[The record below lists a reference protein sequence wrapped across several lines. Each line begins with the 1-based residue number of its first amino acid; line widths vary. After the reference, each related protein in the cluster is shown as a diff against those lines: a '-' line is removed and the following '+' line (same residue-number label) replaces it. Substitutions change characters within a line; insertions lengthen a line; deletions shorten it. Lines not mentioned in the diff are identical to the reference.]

1 MQVSKVN
8 ELAVNGTYIMSVDS
22 MFASHFAQCMQYEV
36 ICDYM
41 YLIYLSSCTKNHHI
55 TE

>member
-22 MFASHFAQCMQYEV
+22 AFAAFLRNVCNMYVYELV
-36 ICDYM
+36 LCD
-41 YLIYLSSCTKNHHI
+41 
-55 TE
+55 